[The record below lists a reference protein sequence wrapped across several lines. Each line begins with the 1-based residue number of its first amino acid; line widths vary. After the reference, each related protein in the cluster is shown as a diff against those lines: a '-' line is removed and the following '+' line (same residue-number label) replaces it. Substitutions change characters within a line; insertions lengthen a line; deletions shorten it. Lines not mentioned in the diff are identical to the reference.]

1 MTDNKVDYFDGIRD
15 HFSALDTK
23 VIEVPEWGLVGD
35 KAIHCKPFNMLEKQ
49 KIFKGASNTDLLVLI
64 DVIIEKALTK
74 DGKKMFTGQDVLGF
88 KTKAD
93 TNIIADVA
101 TKIMGPSLQNYPQ
114 NPTRICGCL
123 PHSYRT
129 SCKLISWAHHDSAPS
144 NTPNPR
150 SGLSF

>member
-1 MTDNKVDYFDGIRD
+1 M
-15 HFSALDTK
+15 
-23 VIEVPEWGLVGD
+23 
-35 KAIHCKPFNMLEKQ
+35 EKQ

-101 TKIMGPSLQNYPQ
+101 TKIMGTENKDIED
-114 NPTRICGCL
+114 N
-123 PHSYRT
+123 
-129 SCKLISWAHHDSAPS
+129 KK
-144 NTPNPR
+144 N
-150 SGLSF
+150 

>member
-15 HFSALDTK
+15 HFSTLDIK
-23 VIEVPEWGLVGD
+23 VIEVPEWGLIGD

-101 TKIMGPSLQNYPQ
+101 TKIMGTENKDIED
-114 NPTRICGCL
+114 N
-123 PHSYRT
+123 
-129 SCKLISWAHHDSAPS
+129 KK
-144 NTPNPR
+144 N
-150 SGLSF
+150 